1 MVIDGVLVE
10 VKGLA
15 DRSCRKIKVKSSK
28 KVFKTEMDKASI
40 LL

>member
-1 MVIDGVLVE
+1 MVIDYVLVE

-15 DRSCRKIKVKSSK
+15 DRSCRKIKVKSIK
-28 KVFKTEMDKASI
+28 KVFKTETDNAFI

>member
-1 MVIDGVLVE
+1 MVIDCVLVE

-15 DRSCRKIKVKSSK
+15 DRSCRKIKVESIK
-28 KVFKTEMDKASI
+28 KVFKAETDNTSI